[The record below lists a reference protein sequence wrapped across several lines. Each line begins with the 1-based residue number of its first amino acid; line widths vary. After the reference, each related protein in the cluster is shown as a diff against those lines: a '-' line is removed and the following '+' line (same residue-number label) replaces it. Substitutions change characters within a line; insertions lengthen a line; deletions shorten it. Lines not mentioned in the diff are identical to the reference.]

1 MFHLV
6 IFCVFLPNHADVSVK
21 PVVIEKII
29 FEPVDTN
36 VHINIGWAAATKYKY
51 QLSIVDNLSRIKAV
65 WVS

>member
-36 VHINIGWAAATKYKY
+36 VHINIG
-51 QLSIVDNLSRIKAV
+51 
-65 WVS
+65 